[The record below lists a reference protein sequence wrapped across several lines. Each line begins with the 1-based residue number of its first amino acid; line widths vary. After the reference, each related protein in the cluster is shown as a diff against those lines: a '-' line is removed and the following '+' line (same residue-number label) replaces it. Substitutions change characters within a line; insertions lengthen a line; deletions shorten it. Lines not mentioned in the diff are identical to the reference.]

1 VVPHSKETTAVPHS
15 KETTADPHSKETT
28 AVPHS
33 KETTAAPH
41 SEETSAVTSSAPPS
55 DGSTAPSVKPQTIQL
70 KERFKEL
77 KKATQQCLEKRN
89 ISVERI
95 TNTLK
100 SLSAD
105 NDDDEHKYFTDNHTS
120 VFEQAHNHSALIG
133 QLDFNMDYLSYH
145 LLDYLVEEFG
155 LEEVKVLMEVYK
167 LDIQQFKAK
176 TPVTLFCQSLQ
187 GERVKISPEF
197 QEVVAEFKQQKDMKL
212 NVLEQFQKKY
222 TAHYHLKNLA
232 LILAGISLG
241 ASVITITWFFPRS
254 LAQKLKTSVPR
265 VMLKTKSITTLT
277 VAGACVYRSGATQDC
292 LFIEGPSEDYF
303 CPVTAGLLL
312 DPHLTS
318 CCGKYLS
325 QEAVIRIQ
333 MMEGVCPLCKSAE
346 WSTVLNKELQRQ
358 VKSLRVFCRHE
369 DRGCRWQGE
378 LRDFDKHVESCQM
391 RDAPQLTKLLQ
402 PTRYD
407 PVALFPSYLYEYA

>member
-1 VVPHSKETTAVPHS
+1 MRCPYFLCSL
-15 KETTADPHSKETT
+15 
-28 AVPHS
+28 
-33 KETTAAPH
+33 
-41 SEETSAVTSSAPPS
+41 
-55 DGSTAPSVKPQTIQL
+55 GSTAPSVKPEIIQL

-77 KKATQQCLEKRN
+77 KKATQQCLEKCD

-105 NDDDEHKYFTDNHTS
+105 NGNDEHKFFSDNHMS

-155 LEEVKVLMEVYK
+155 LEEVKVLMEAYK
-167 LDIQQFKAK
+167 LDIQEFRAK
-176 TPVTLFCQSLQ
+176 TPVTLFCQSQ
-187 GERVKISPEF
+187 PGKRVKISQEF
-197 QEVVAEFKQQKDMKL
+197 KKTVAEFKQQKDMKL
-212 NVLEQFQKKY
+212 NVVEQFQKKY
-222 TAHYHLKNLA
+222 TAHYHLKDLA
-232 LILAGISLG
+232 LIFAGIRLK
-241 ASVITITWFFPRS
+241 ASVITVTWFFPRS
-254 LAQKLKTSVPR
+254 LVTKLKANIPR
-265 VMLKTKSITTLT
+265 VMLKIGSISKLRVSGT
-277 VAGACVYRSGATQDC
+277 CVYRSGATQDY
-292 LFIEGPSEDYF
+292 LFIEEPSEDYF
-303 CPVTAGLLL
+303 CPVTTGLLL
-312 DPHLTS
+312 YPHLTS

-325 QEAVIRIQ
+325 LEAAIRIQ
-333 MMEGVCPLCKSAE
+333 RGGGVCPLCKSAE

-391 RDAPQLTKLLQ
+391 RDAPQMTELLQ

-407 PVALFPSYLYEYA
+407 PVALHDRPNL